1 VLPEGLGQ
9 LKDPVTLSGIEP
21 MIRIKIEKKKEICK
35 ILITKMKIILNVAS
49 SVFQYADQQL

>member
-9 LKDPVTLSGIEP
+9 LKDPVTSSGIEP
-21 MIRIKIEKKKEICK
+21 TIRIKIEKKKEICK

-49 SVFQYADQQL
+49 SVFQYADPQL